1 MGLIKLIECPRDA
14 MQGMKDFIPTD
25 LKVSYINDL
34 LKVGFDTLD
43 FGSFVSPKAIPQMR
57 DTHSVLA
64 RLNLEETNTK
74 LLSIVANERG
84 ATQACEYDEI
94 DYLGFPF
101 SISETFQMR
110 NTKKSIEE
118 SLELVEILM
127 NLCDIHGKELVVYA
141 SMAFGNP
148 YDDPWDLA
156 ILEHWID
163 RLESLKVGIISLSDT
178 VGVANPK
185 QIEEAFKALSENFPK
200 TEFGAHFHTTA
211 ENWEQNL
218 NAAFLSGCTRF
229 DGAVKGYG
237 GCPMAKD
244 DLVGNM
250 PTEKMIA
257 YFNDKHIK
265 LNIDED
271 AFMVAMDKSRLI
283 FA

>member
-1 MGLIKLIECPRDA
+1 

-25 LKVSYINDL
+25 LKVNYINDL

-64 RLNLEETNTK
+64 RLNLENSDTK
-74 LLSIVANERG
+74 LLSIIANERG

-127 NLCDIHGKELVVYA
+127 NLCEVYGKELVVYA

-148 YDDPWDLA
+148 YEDPWDLA

-163 RLESLKVGIISLSDT
+163 RLEVLKVPIISLSDT
-178 VGVANPK
+178 VGVATPK

-229 DGAVKGYG
+229 DGAIKGYG

-271 AFMVAMDKSRLI
+271 AFMEAMDKSRLI

>member
-14 MQGMKDFIPTD
+14 MQGIHDFIPTD
-25 LKVSYINDL
+25 LKVRYLNSL

-43 FGSFVSPKAIPQMR
+43 FGSFVSPKAIPQMK

-64 RLNLEETNTK
+64 RLDLEGSDTK

-84 ATQACEYDEI
+84 AKQACEYEEI

-110 NTKKSIEE
+110 NTKKTIED
-118 SLELVEILM
+118 SLELVERML
-127 NLCDIHGKELVVYA
+127 NLCEIHGKELVVYA

-148 YDDPWDLA
+148 YDDVWDLA

-163 RLESLKVGIISLSDT
+163 RLDGISVEIISLSDT
-178 VGVANPK
+178 VGVATPK
-185 QIEEAFKALSENFPK
+185 QLSEAFGLLSQNFPK
-200 TEFGAHFHTTA
+200 LEFGAHLHTTA
-211 ENWEQNL
+211 DNWEQNL

-229 DGAVKGYG
+229 DGALKGFG

-250 PTEKMIA
+250 PTEKMIG
-257 YFNDKHIK
+257 YFNEKSIK
-265 LNIDED
+265 LNLDEE
-271 AFMVAMDKSRLI
+271 AFDFAMKTSGLI
-283 FA
+283 F